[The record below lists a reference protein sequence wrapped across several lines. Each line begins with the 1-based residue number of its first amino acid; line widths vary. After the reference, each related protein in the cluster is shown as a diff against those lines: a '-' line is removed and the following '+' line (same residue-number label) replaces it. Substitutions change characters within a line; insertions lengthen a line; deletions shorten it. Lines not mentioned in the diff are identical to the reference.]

1 MTAAAESASDGGAV
15 GERRRRRWR
24 AMTVGGSGVRSVG
37 GAGRPRAASMVVER
51 RRSAA
56 VVVVGGGLTRSGVT
70 RRPAALRAAGGAS
83 GTYALAP
90 RHESATTA
98 RLLAALQT
106 SLRRGG
112 LRAAAERHRHA
123 RDIPRWRAAR
133 SVEPARAGGARRRS
147 ARPPRS
153 HLPSREAHRA
163 QESNVRVRWVRGDGR
178 RSSTRRGYGAC
189 AAGKRRAI

>member
-1 MTAAAESASDGGAV
+1 
-15 GERRRRRWR
+15 
-24 AMTVGGSGVRSVG
+24 
-37 GAGRPRAASMVVER
+37 MVVER

-106 SLRRGG
+106 SPC
-112 LRAAAERHRHA
+112 
-123 RDIPRWRAAR
+123 D
-133 SVEPARAGGARRRS
+133 
-147 ARPPRS
+147 ARPAS
-153 HLPSREAHRA
+153 GSREASAHTKHA
-163 QESNVRVRWVRGDGR
+163 
-178 RSSTRRGYGAC
+178 
-189 AAGKRRAI
+189 